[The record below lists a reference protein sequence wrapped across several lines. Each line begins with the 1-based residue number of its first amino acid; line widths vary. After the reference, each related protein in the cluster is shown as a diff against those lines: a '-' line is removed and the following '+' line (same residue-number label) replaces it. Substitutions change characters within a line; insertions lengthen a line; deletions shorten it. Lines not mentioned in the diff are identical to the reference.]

1 MFKAQLDGLGHH
13 LRLKG
18 NLQRP
23 EAPRNKDIKSGL
35 LGQGIKEGDGTGR
48 GCSGEALSWCKDI
61 GGTEARAPVGPWG
74 TAQHCQIP
82 GCSSGHQMP
91 AKDCGKGQSVAGN
104 GVGSESL
111 KCSCSESAVLGEFAL
126 SLLTQT
132 KRETWISRGKSSTRI
147 LQSWAFSL

>member
-1 MFKAQLDGLGHH
+1 MDGLGHH

-48 GCSGEALSWCKDI
+48 GCSGEGLSWCKDI
-61 GGTEARAPVGPWG
+61 GGTEARAPVGRWG
-74 TAQHCQIP
+74 TAQRWQIA
-82 GCSSGHQMP
+82 GCSSVHQTP
-91 AKDCGKGQSVAGN
+91 AKDCVKGQSVAGN
-104 GVGSESL
+104 EVGSESL

-126 SLLTQT
+126 SLLTQKKGRT
-132 KRETWISRGKSSTRI
+132 GFPGGELHRDPAIMG
-147 LQSWAFSL
+147 F